1 MKARDSF
8 WRWRTTSLA
17 GSSGN
22 SPYSVHTD
30 KAEAARTLFF
40 RFHIKTAPP
49 SATRVSS
56 PSGHSYPGSTR
67 LLPDSYPTTSV
78 SSHPGNS
85 RFGDCLTTAGCFAT
99 AVWYALAPCPKP
111 RPYYPFPKRCASQV
125 LLHSAFM
132 RICVPASPLCPP
144 WLRPSG
150 PRQAIHSL
158 SSP

>member
-1 MKARDSF
+1 MRDHQAIPHILF
-8 WRWRTTSLA
+8 ILIKQKRPGRC
-17 GSSGN
+17 SSDSISRLRPHRRRGC
-22 SPYSVHTD
+22 
-30 KAEAARTLFF
+30 RRLLGI
-40 RFHIKTAPP
+40 HIRAV
-49 SATRVSS
+49 R
-56 PSGHSYPGSTR
+56 GSYPGSTR